1 VSWSDIDSKWLG
13 VIGTAL
19 AGGFVWLR
27 TQRRGVS
34 GDNAAIAED
43 KAKTGLI
50 SRLERLADETEARA
64 AAAETRERAL
74 ADELAEARAA
84 VRTLRR
90 DLARQVLKKE
100 HRTKLLSEEEQR
112 ILKDDTGMMGLDDD
126 GDHGQK

>member
-1 VSWSDIDSKWLG
+1 MSWSDIDSKWLG

-50 SRLERLADETEARA
+50 SRLERLADEAEARA

-74 ADELAEARAA
+74 AAELSDARTA
-84 VRTLRR
+84 VRLLRR
-90 DLARQVLKKE
+90 DLARQILKKE
-100 HRTKLLSEEEQR
+100 HRTSLLSEEEKR
-112 ILKDDTGMMGLDDD
+112 ILRDDTGFADLDD
-126 GDHGQK
+126 GDGKK